1 MRSKRSRGER
11 RPKGKRSGPRREEPA
26 AREWPHA
33 NLIFGALLTL
43 AVIAVWAG
51 VVRNGFVGSD
61 DDPYVYE
68 NPHVLAGLP
77 RSSITWA
84 FSTGYYAW
92 WHPITRLYQLL
103 DVALFGV
110 KPAGHHAM
118 SLLLHLANTLLVYS
132 LLSRMTSALA
142 RSAAAAAL
150 FALHPL
156 RVESVA
162 WVSER

>member
-61 DDPYVYE
+61 DDLYVYE
-68 NPHVLAGLP
+68 NPHVLAGLT
-77 RSSITWA
+77 RSSIAWG
-84 FSTGYYAW
+84 FSTGDYAW
-92 WHPITRLYQLL
+92 GL
-103 DVALFGV
+103 
-110 KPAGHHAM
+110 
-118 SLLLHLANTLLVYS
+118 
-132 LLSRMTSALA
+132 
-142 RSAAAAAL
+142 
-150 FALHPL
+150 
-156 RVESVA
+156 
-162 WVSER
+162 ERRHQPPGRD